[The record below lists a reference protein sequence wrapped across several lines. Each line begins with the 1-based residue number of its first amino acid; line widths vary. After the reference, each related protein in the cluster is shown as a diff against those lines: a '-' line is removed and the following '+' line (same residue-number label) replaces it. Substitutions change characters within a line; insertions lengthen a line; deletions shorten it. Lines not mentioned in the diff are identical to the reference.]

1 MHEPDNRQFIL
12 EKALAN
18 IRIGL
23 MDADYF
29 MKKIKFH
36 PLVVKNP
43 NLKPIIKE
51 GMQALYDLSDNFA
64 SLTNRNSSEEDKT
77 ITRNSNRYSRPRLPH
92 EILIAIGGWSGGS
105 PTNEIEAYDS
115 RATSWRKVT
124 EDITMKEERPRAY
137 HGVVFWNKYI
147 YIIGGFDG
155 QNYFDSMRRI
165 NIINFNKSEEPPMN
179 FKRCYVSCCI
189 SGKTI
194 WAIGGMDGN
203 KRLDSCECY
212 TIGQS
217 AWKNMPNMNEKR
229 SDADSTAHD
238 GKIYVV
244 GGFNGT
250 ECLNSVEFFDN
261 DTFQWTKITPME
273 SKRSGVSAVC
283 LNDKIFAVGGFDGQ
297 NRLRS
302 AEYYCSKTNTWHYT
316 TNMINPRS
324 NFGIEVLDNH
334 IIAIGGF
341 NGFQTT
347 YNVEAYDDE
356 NDEWYELPDMK
367 VFRSA
372 LACVTIKKIPMDSI
386 KTFAAKKVELLDEDS
401 GNSDDLFLQLKIA
414 TEERNMAYGFGPM
427 GEQPLRG

>member
-1 MHEPDNRQFIL
+1 
-12 EKALAN
+12 
-18 IRIGL
+18 
-23 MDADYF
+23 
-29 MKKIKFH
+29 
-36 PLVVKNP
+36 
-43 NLKPIIKE
+43 
-51 GMQALYDLSDNFA
+51 MQASYDLSDNFA
-64 SLTNRNSSEEDKT
+64 SPTNINSPEEDKT
-77 ITRNSNRYSRPRLPH
+77 ISRNSSRDSRPRLPEEMPH
-92 EILIAIGGWSGGS
+92 EILLAIGGWSGGS

-115 RATSWRKVT
+115 ITTSWRKVT

-137 HGVVFWNKYI
+137 HGVVFWDKYI

-155 QNYFDSMRRI
+155 QNYYDSVRRI

-179 FKRCYVSCCI
+179 SKRCYVSCCI

-217 AWKNMPNMNEKR
+217 GQSWKNMPNMNEKR

-250 ECLNSVEFFDN
+250 DCLNSVEFFDN
-261 DTFQWTKITPME
+261 DTFQWTKITPMN
-273 SKRSGVSAVC
+273 SKRSGPSAVC
-283 LNDKIFAVGGFDGQ
+283 LNDKIFAVGGFDDL

-316 TNMINPRS
+316 KNMINPRS
-324 NFGIEVLDNH
+324 NFGIEVLDNR

-341 NGFQTT
+341 NGYQTT
-347 YNVEAYDDE
+347 SNVEAYDDE

-372 LACVTIKKIPMDSI
+372 LACVTIKNVPMDSI
-386 KTFAAKKVELLDEDS
+386 KTFAAEKVELLDEDS
-401 GNSDDLFLQLKIA
+401 GI
-414 TEERNMAYGFGPM
+414 EEKDMAHGFGHVE
-427 GEQPLRG
+427 GFWARYGRG